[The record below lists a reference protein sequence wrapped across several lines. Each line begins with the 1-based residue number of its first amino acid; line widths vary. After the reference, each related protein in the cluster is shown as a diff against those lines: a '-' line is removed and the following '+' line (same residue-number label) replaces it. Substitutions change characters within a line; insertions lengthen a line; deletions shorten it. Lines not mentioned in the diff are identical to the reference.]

1 MNTSP
6 HVPPRSSHDAQLVH
20 DDVAY
25 DHTDVNPNSVLAF
38 LFYLALGVGV
48 TFLCAWGTLRLIE
61 SRTARFDA
69 PLSPIRQGM
78 EKSRPPEPRL
88 QGVVGHDNDPQQDLR
103 EMKSNDEKNLDSYGW
118 VDEKN
123 SVARIPIKEAMK
135 IIAEKGLSQESKP
148 EAPKSQVKA
157 AGKP

>member
-1 MNTSP
+1 MKTSP
-6 HVPPRSSHDAQLVH
+6 HVSPQSPHDAQLVH

-38 LFYLALGVGV
+38 LFYLALGVAV
-48 TFLCAWGTLRLIE
+48 TFLGAWGTLRLVE

-69 PLSPIRQGM
+69 PPSPIRQGI
-78 EKSRPPEPRL
+78 EKPRPPEPRL
-88 QGVVGHDNDPQQDLR
+88 QGVIGHANDPQQDLR
-103 EMKSNDEKNLDSYGW
+103 EMRSNDEKDLNSYGW

-123 SVARIPIKEAMK
+123 GVARIPIKEAMK
-135 IIAEKGLSQESKP
+135 ITAEKGLSQESEP
-148 EAPKSQVKA
+148 EQSKSRAKV